1 MKKALVLPLLTILLL
16 AGYEGATPRQGEA
29 SKNITIQGFRY
40 WSTKRYTRVV
50 VDTDGPIRFTQNR
63 LKNPDRLYFDLK
75 NSRLL
80 KKRNPSIHVQDG
92 ILKQVRSGQFKNDI
106 VRVVIDLDTFE
117 NFNAF
122 VLKDPYRLVIDV
134 FGRKN
139 ARVIPPKEQTGKLS
153 GIRRII
159 IDPGHGGKDPGA
171 VGPKGL
177 REKNVV
183 LAVAKKLG
191 KILRVQHDMEVIF
204 TRESDL
210 FIPLEERTA
219 IANSKKGDLFISI
232 HTNASRKKRTRG
244 IETYFL
250 NWTNNKEAIRV
261 AARENAISI
270 KKMEEMKNGVQ
281 FILNDLNRENKKNE
295 SMKLAHNV
303 QSAMVDTLNEKYSKV
318 VDLGVKY
325 ALFYVLIGA
334 EMPSILV
341 EISFIS
347 NSEEEHRLSRK
358 NYQYRIA
365 EAIAKG
371 IQTYTVPSKIVM
383 RASGNS

>member
-134 FGRKN
+134 FGKKN
-139 ARVIPPKEQTGKLS
+139 ARVVPPKEKKTEKLS

-204 TRESDL
+204 TRGSDI

-232 HTNASRKKRTRG
+232 HTNASRKK
-244 IETYFL
+244 
-250 NWTNNKEAIRV
+250 
-261 AARENAISI
+261 
-270 KKMEEMKNGVQ
+270 
-281 FILNDLNRENKKNE
+281 KNE
-295 SMKLAHNV
+295 RN
-303 QSAMVDTLNEKYSKV
+303 
-318 VDLGVKY
+318 
-325 ALFYVLIGA
+325 
-334 EMPSILV
+334 
-341 EISFIS
+341 
-347 NSEEEHRLSRK
+347 
-358 NYQYRIA
+358 
-365 EAIAKG
+365 
-371 IQTYTVPSKIVM
+371 
-383 RASGNS
+383 

>member
-232 HTNASRKKRTRG
+232 HTNA
-244 IETYFL
+244 I
-250 NWTNNKEAIRV
+250 
-261 AARENAISI
+261 
-270 KKMEEMKNGVQ
+270 
-281 FILNDLNRENKKNE
+281 
-295 SMKLAHNV
+295 
-303 QSAMVDTLNEKYSKV
+303 
-318 VDLGVKY
+318 
-325 ALFYVLIGA
+325 
-334 EMPSILV
+334 
-341 EISFIS
+341 
-347 NSEEEHRLSRK
+347 LSR
-358 NYQYRIA
+358 RW
-365 EAIAKG
+365 
-371 IQTYTVPSKIVM
+371 
-383 RASGNS
+383 RR